1 MFPVSVLLRGA
12 FGTFRLR
19 LLFCRVPKLLDCHL
33 PTRISTLSSM
43 KPHVRQ
49 LLACGAIALTLLPF
63 PVPAAPL
70 HFSEISLM
78 VRARESEASITQDVS
93 QRKIA
98 QKLSAD
104 QEARL
109 KKEGASDSLISTLR
123 NATVV
128 PAENAPAATVH
139 GGARSVAGADDTAAD
154 DRGYKNGGP
163 NVQIIDVGVGEPVNL
178 STWGGADREFVFS
191 PRSITDLRRT
201 YSFYEKANFPY
212 YRDPLAEPT
221 TDELTMVEPIGTW
234 THRSTYLGVAQWQPL
249 LADYTAATE
258 HSLTRPIGVQR
269 HSPVFVPGVPYT
281 LYPIYG
287 AGGVSLY
294 YIGRIS
300 NDVVR
305 LAVIS
310 HWR

>member
-1 MFPVSVLLRGA
+1 
-12 FGTFRLR
+12 
-19 LLFCRVPKLLDCHL
+19 
-33 PTRISTLSSM
+33 
-43 KPHVRQ
+43 
-49 LLACGAIALTLLPF
+49 
-63 PVPAAPL
+63 
-70 HFSEISLM
+70 M
-78 VRARESEASITQDVS
+78 VRARESEASISQDVS
-93 QRKIA
+93 QRKLA
-98 QKLSAD
+98 QKLTAD

-123 NATVV
+123 NATI
-128 PAENAPAATVH
+128 APEQST
-139 GGARSVAGADDTAAD
+139 SVAAVSGRGRNLGPDIDATAD
-154 DRGYKNGGP
+154 DRGYRSGAP

-178 STWGGADREFVFS
+178 SAWGGADREFVFS

-201 YSFYEKANFPY
+201 YSFYEKANFPF

-258 HSLTRPIGVQR
+258 HSLTRPIEVQR

-294 YIGRIS
+294 YIGRMS

-310 HWR
+310 QWH

>member
-1 MFPVSVLLRGA
+1 
-12 FGTFRLR
+12 
-19 LLFCRVPKLLDCHL
+19 
-33 PTRISTLSSM
+33 
-43 KPHVRQ
+43 
-49 LLACGAIALTLLPF
+49 
-63 PVPAAPL
+63 
-70 HFSEISLM
+70 M
-78 VRARESEASITQDVS
+78 VRARESEASISQDVS
-93 QRKIA
+93 QRKLA
-98 QKLSAD
+98 QKLTAD

-123 NATVV
+123 NATI
-128 PAENAPAATVH
+128 APEQST
-139 GGARSVAGADDTAAD
+139 SVAPVGGRGRNLGPDIDATAD
-154 DRGYKNGGP
+154 DRGYRSGAP

-178 STWGGADREFVFS
+178 SAWGGADREFVFS

-201 YSFYEKANFPY
+201 YSFYEKANFPF

-258 HSLTRPIGVQR
+258 HSLTRPIEVQR

-294 YIGRIS
+294 YIGRMS

-310 HWR
+310 QWH

>member
-1 MFPVSVLLRGA
+1 MR
-12 FGTFRLR
+12 
-19 LLFCRVPKLLDCHL
+19 
-33 PTRISTLSSM
+33 
-43 KPHVRQ
+43 PHVRQ

-63 PVPAAPL
+63 TLSASPL
-70 HFSEISLM
+70 QFSEISLM
-78 VRARESEASITQDVS
+78 VRARENEAAITHNVS
-93 QRKIA
+93 QRKLA
-98 QKLSAD
+98 KKLTAD

-109 KKEGASDSLISTLR
+109 KKEGASDSLISALR

-128 PAENAPAATVH
+128 PAGNAPVAMAR
-139 GGARSVAGADDTAAD
+139 GGGRSVAGEDETAAD
-154 DRGYKNGGP
+154 ERGYRNGAP
-163 NVQIIDVGVGEPVNL
+163 NVQIVDVGVGEAVNL
-178 STWGGADREFVFS
+178 SAWGGADREFVFG

-201 YSFYEKANFPY
+201 YSFYEKANFPF

-221 TDELTMVEPIGTW
+221 TDELMMVEPIGTW

-258 HSLTRPIGVQR
+258 HSLTRPIEVQR